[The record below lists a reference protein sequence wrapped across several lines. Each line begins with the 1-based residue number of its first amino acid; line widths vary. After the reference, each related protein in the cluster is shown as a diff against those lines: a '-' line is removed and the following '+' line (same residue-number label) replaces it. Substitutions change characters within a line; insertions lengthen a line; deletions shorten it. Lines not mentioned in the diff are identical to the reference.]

1 VGLLAR
7 LLEQCRRPT
16 GCFGRWMAKGMNRGH
31 FKLTI
36 WGLEAVEIADD
47 ARILDIG
54 CGGGRT
60 LGRLAERAPRGHTV
74 GIDYSEDSLA
84 VTRRINRRLVLDG
97 RIGLAQ
103 ATVSALP
110 FADAVFDLATA
121 VETFY
126 FWPDPHGDLAEVRR
140 VLRPGGELVMIAG
153 MYRGSRFDR
162 RNMMFEKAGNLTSLT
177 VDEFEEA
184 LASAGY
190 SDVRVSVAPRQG
202 WVRAA
207 GRRPSQ
213 EDPA

>member
-1 VGLLAR
+1 
-7 LLEQCRRPT
+7 
-16 GCFGRWMAKGMNRGH
+16 MAKGMNRGH
-31 FKLTI
+31 FKLTT

-60 LGRLAERAPRGHTV
+60 LGRLAEQAPRGHTV

-97 RIGLAQ
+97 RISLAQ

-110 FADAVFDLATA
+110 FANAVFDLATA

-126 FWPDPHGDLAEVRR
+126 FWPDTHGDLAEVRR

-190 SDVRVSVAPRQG
+190 SDVRVSVEPRQG
-202 WVRAA
+202 WVRAS

-213 EDPA
+213 EVPAS